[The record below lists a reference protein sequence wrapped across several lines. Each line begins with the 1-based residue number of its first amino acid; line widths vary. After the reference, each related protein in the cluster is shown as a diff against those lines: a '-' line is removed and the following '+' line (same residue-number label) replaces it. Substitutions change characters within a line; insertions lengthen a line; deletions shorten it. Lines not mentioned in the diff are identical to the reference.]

1 MSEARR
7 YLAFD
12 LGAESGRAIAGTYA
26 DGKMSLDVLHRF
38 PNGPVQVADTI
49 FWDVLGIFRELQAGL
64 SAYGAKY
71 GKNLD
76 GIGTDSW
83 GVDFGL
89 LGRDGQL
96 LSNPVHY
103 RDARTDGMPE
113 ALFKSVPRKT
123 VYGRTGI
130 QVMQINTLYQLY
142 SMVKNGSPLLDLAES
157 MLCMADLQNYF
168 FTGEK
173 AQEFTLATTTQMYD
187 PNASD
192 WATDMLQTLGLPTG
206 ILPDVVAPGSMVG
219 NLRVPVAQACGVTS
233 CPVIA
238 PACHDT
244 AAAVAAVPASGDD
257 WLYLSSGTWSLLGA
271 ELSDPLINDSTEK
284 ANFTNEGGVDGTF
297 RFLKNITGLWIV
309 QECRRQWERAGQ
321 SHGYAEL
328 TQMAADAPAF
338 KAVID
343 PADESFL
350 SPGDMP
356 SRITE
361 FCKRTGQ
368 AAPESKGEFVRIA
381 LESLALVYRRT
392 AATIEK
398 LTGKSFNTLHIVG
411 GGTQNKL
418 LNQFAADATGLVV
431 KTGPVEATAFGN
443 CLMQA
448 IAIGDIGSLAE
459 AREVVQ
465 NSVEVDVY
473 EPASDRG
480 KWDDAYAKLVELNG

>member
-1 MSEARR
+1 MSAVRR

-12 LGAESGRAIAGTYA
+12 LGAESGRAIAGSLEG
-26 DGKMSLDVLHRF
+26 GKLSLDVLHRF
-38 PNGPVQVADTI
+38 PNGAVSVLDTLY
-49 FWDVLGIFRELQAGL
+49 WDVIGIHRELQTGL
-64 SAYGAKY
+64 AAYGAKY
-71 GKNLD
+71 GKVLD
-76 GIGTDSW
+76 SIGTDSW

-89 LGRDGQL
+89 LGSDGHL
-96 LSNPVHY
+96 LGNPVHY
-103 RDARTDGMPE
+103 RDSRTDGMPE
-113 ALFKSVPRKT
+113 ALFKTVPKRKL
-123 VYGRTGI
+123 YSRTGI
-130 QVMQINTLYQLY
+130 QVMPINTIYQLY
-142 SMVKNGSPLLDLAES
+142 AMVKSGSPLLDMADS
-157 MLCMADLQNYF
+157 MLMIADLQNYF

-173 AQEFTLATTTQMYD
+173 AQEFSLATTSQMYD

-192 WATDMLQTLGLPTG
+192 WATETLQTLGIPTR
-206 ILPDVVAPGSMVG
+206 ILPEVVAPGSVVG
-219 NLRVPVAQACGVTS
+219 NLRVPVAQSCGVTS

-244 AAAVAAVPASGDD
+244 AAAVAAVPAEGDD

-271 ELSDPLINDSTEK
+271 ELPEPLINEETEA

-321 SHGYAEL
+321 SHDYAEI
-328 TQMAADAPAF
+328 TQMASEAQPF

-343 PADESFL
+343 PADPSFL

-356 SRITE
+356 ARITE
-361 FCKRTGQ
+361 FCHRTGQ
-368 AAPESKGEFVRIA
+368 PVPESKGEFVRIA

-392 AATIEK
+392 VETIER
-398 LTGKSFNTLHIVG
+398 LTGREYGTLHIVG

-418 LNQFAADATGLVV
+418 LNQFAADATGLQV

-448 IAIGDIGSLAE
+448 IAIGDIGSLSE
-459 AREVVQ
+459 AREIVRA
-465 NSVEVDVY
+465 SVEIDAY
-473 EPASDRG
+473 EPASNRDVWH
-480 KWDDAYAKLVELNG
+480 KAYDTLASVSV